1 MDYEKAKDW
10 ELNVAVAKALG
21 YDAMPVQFHEAAVA
35 TVYIKNGVPR
45 AGLNQKDYC
54 NNPSDAWPIIVDN
67 GIATAPVA
75 NAKWMAQFVRKKE
88 GPFSAGNFES
98 RYDFVE
104 AKHKNPLRA
113 AMIVFLKM
121 KEAE

>member
-1 MDYEKAKDW
+1 MDYETAKDW

-21 YDAMPVQFHEAAVA
+21 YDAMPVRFHEAAVA

-54 NNPSDAWPIIVDN
+54 NNPSDAWPIIVEN
-67 GIATAPVA
+67 RIGFYATENKWRSSGCEWDTVVYSAYD
-75 NAKWMAQFVRKKE
+75 AK
-88 GPFSAGNFES
+88 
-98 RYDFVE
+98 
-104 AKHKNPLRA
+104 PLRA

-121 KEAE
+121 KGAE

>member
-1 MDYEKAKDW
+1 MMDYETAKDW

-35 TVYIKNGVPR
+35 TVYIKNGIPR
-45 AGLNQKDYC
+45 AGLNQKDFC
-54 NNPSDAWPIIVDN
+54 NNPSDAWPIIVKN
-67 GIATAPVA
+67 RISIIAH
-75 NAKWMAQFVRKKE
+75 R
-88 GPFSAGNFES
+88 GSFSAYNFGQTILYKS
-98 RYDFVE
+98 D
-104 AKHKNPLRA
+104 NPLRA